1 MARQSGVAMAGA
13 IALVLVSPALEAR
26 IFPPAGIAYIA
37 PPPGYNLN
45 IRSGP
50 GTQYPAVNTL
60 RRGAP
65 IAITGYYER
74 GWAQLSDRSWV
85 AGNLID
91 STPIAGSGG
100 SSQGEPATAVIIGSS
115 NVNIRSG
122 PGTQYPAVNTLAPG
136 TAIRIT
142 GFYERGWAQLED
154 RSWVA
159 SNLIQIGAPLPP
171 QPQPPAEVIL
181 QVGSRSPLVLPVETR
196 LRALRY
202 VTDSFVPDD
211 YYGTDT
217 EQAIRNFQLR
227 NSLTA
232 DGVADAR
239 TREVLLSDNAIANP
253 DAAYPELRVGSQEP
267 AVLRLEVRLQ
277 ELNYFRGQ
285 IPDEAY
291 DASTEAAIS
300 NFQQRNNLP
309 VNGVAT
315 VQTQEVLYSANAV
328 PESNAPV
335 YQDLRNGDRDAAVET
350 LERRLQELNYFQ
362 GQVPDN
368 QYDANTETAV
378 RNFQTRNSLPV
389 NGVATVQTQENLYSN
404 TAIPNSGSS
413 VNPEQP
419 PSSGGQQ
426 ATVTTNGTAA
436 IALTGPGFDF
446 NLAGDVPNG
455 TVVTLTGDESNN
467 WYELQDGRWV
477 YGDYLTFN

>member
-1 MARQSGVAMAGA
+1 
-13 IALVLVSPALEAR
+13 
-26 IFPPAGIAYIA
+26 
-37 PPPGYNLN
+37 
-45 IRSGP
+45 
-50 GTQYPAVNTL
+50 
-60 RRGAP
+60 
-65 IAITGYYER
+65 
-74 GWAQLSDRSWV
+74 
-85 AGNLID
+85 
-91 STPIAGSGG
+91 
-100 SSQGEPATAVIIGSS
+100 
-115 NVNIRSG
+115 
-122 PGTQYPAVNTLAPG
+122 
-136 TAIRIT
+136 
-142 GFYERGWAQLED
+142 
-154 RSWVA
+154 
-159 SNLIQIGAPLPP
+159 
-171 QPQPPAEVIL
+171 
-181 QVGSRSPLVLPVETR
+181 
-196 LRALRY
+196 
-202 VTDSFVPDD
+202 
-211 YYGTDT
+211 
-217 EQAIRNFQLR
+217 IRNFQLR
-227 NSLTA
+227 NSLTV

-277 ELNYFRGQ
+277 DLNYLRGQ

-328 PESNAPV
+328 AESNAPA

-389 NGVATVQTQENLYSN
+389 NGVATVQTQESLYSN